1 MTYTRKLCLF
11 VLGLSAAL
19 WSLWPIY
26 SLLRVSLETPSELSA
41 IPMHFVPLTPMFGS
55 YLRMVGFS
63 TQVFGQME
71 GPIGV
76 WRYYLEGLVN
86 SAIVASA
93 TTILSLFFSF
103 LAGYAFARYRFRLKG
118 ALLGLLLFSRTLPPI
133 VMLIPYL
140 AFFSVVHLNGT
151 LLGLTLTYLVL
162 SVPFVTWVL
171 IGFFGSLP
179 KDVENAARVDGC
191 SRVSAL
197 TKVILPLSAPGI
209 ASVGVIA
216 WLMAWNEFIFA
227 LLLVGGTPATTV
239 PPVLEAIFVGGSFPS
254 LDLFSVY
261 SSGVMISIIPAIIV
275 SCVFQRYITRLKIV
289 DPGAGTLGQ

>member
-1 MTYTRKLCLF
+1 
-11 VLGLSAAL
+11 
-19 WSLWPIY
+19 LWPIY
-26 SLLRVSLETPSELSA
+26 SLLRVSLESPAELGA
-41 IPMHFVPLTPMFGS
+41 MPMHFVPLIPMFSS

-63 TQVFGQME
+63 TTVFGQMV
-71 GPIGV
+71 GPIGI
-76 WRYYLEGLVN
+76 WHYYLEGLVN

-93 TTILSLFFSF
+93 TTVLALFFSF

-118 ALLGLLLFSRTLPPI
+118 TLLGLLLFSRTLPPI

-140 AFFSVVHLNGT
+140 AFFGMVHLTGT
-151 LLGLTLTYLVL
+151 LVGLTLTYLVL
-162 SVPFVTWVL
+162 TVPFVTWVL

-191 SRVSAL
+191 TRVSVL
-197 TKVILPLSAPGI
+197 RKIILPISAPGV
-209 ASVGVIA
+209 ASVGIIA

-239 PPVLEAIFVGGSFPS
+239 PPVLEAIFVGGSFPA

>member
-1 MTYTRKLCLF
+1 M
-11 VLGLSAAL
+11 
-19 WSLWPIY
+19 I
-26 SLLRVSLETPSELSA
+26 
-41 IPMHFVPLTPMFGS
+41 
-55 YLRMVGFS
+55 GFS
-63 TQVFGQME
+63 ANVFGEMV

-76 WRYYLEGLVN
+76 WRPYLMGLLN

-93 TTILSLFFSF
+93 TTVLALFFSF
-103 LAGYAFARYRFRLKG
+103 LAGYAFARYRFKFKG

-140 AFFSVVHLNGT
+140 AFFGMVGLNGT

-162 SVPFVTWVL
+162 TVPFVTWVL

-179 KDVENAARVDGC
+179 KNLENAARVDGC

-197 TKVILPLSAPGI
+197 TKIILPISAPGV

-261 SSGVMISIIPAIIV
+261 SSGVMISIIPAIVV